1 MPNEDKDFMKSRLK
15 DSAFTSFRLH
25 NYNSEINLTKYE
37 QLASNNLNINKN
49 IVIQNLTKTTVLFFL
64 TKINILNE
72 CPKY

>member
-49 IVIQNLTKTTVLFFL
+49 IVIQKSGKGNSVVLLDKDQYF
-64 TKINILNE
+64 E
-72 CPKY
+72 

>member
-49 IVIQNLTKTTVLFFL
+49 IVIQKSDKDNSVVLLDKDQYF
-64 TKINILNE
+64 E
-72 CPKY
+72 

>member
-49 IVIQNLTKTTVLFFL
+49 IVIQKSGKGNSVVRLDKDQYF
-64 TKINILNE
+64 E
-72 CPKY
+72 